1 MNFKADSKHKELTPG
16 EIKRHEEQI
25 ARLIESLNDPIQG
38 AAQIMA
44 TGAEIPGNV
53 INRSLSARKYGTERV
68 DQFIKKKFLS
78 REVRSYDPIQCSAI
92 PTSLKKTNKQRMV
105 ISVLKEDHQILGL
118 FVEKYLDK
126 QGAFK
131 YY

>member
-1 MNFKADSKHKELTPG
+1 
-16 EIKRHEEQI
+16 
-25 ARLIESLNDPIQG
+25 
-38 AAQIMA
+38 MA
-44 TGAEIPGNV
+44 TGAEILGNV
-53 INRSLSARKYGTERV
+53 INRPLSARKYGTERV

-78 REVRSYDPIQCSAI
+78 REVRFYDPIQCSDI